1 MKKRQKKNILV
12 CIDRDGT
19 LDYDM
24 RYHLGHQ
31 KNWKSKVKLINNV
44 VKGLKK
50 LRKIPRVKIYLIT
63 NQTGVAI
70 KDFKLLTLEKAHEV
84 CRYVMDRLEN
94 RGVKLD
100 GYELCGKANKAYVRK
115 RSQYKFDKKLVG
127 NFSCFKPNPG
137 MIYSALRREGFKK
150 SDTDIYMIGDRES
163 DVKTGINAGG
173 YGILVPFPNR
183 SEELGKVRKLKSGKT
198 YVAKDFLDAVRFI
211 RSKED

>member
-1 MKKRQKKNILV
+1 MKKRKNILV

-31 KNWKSKVKLINNV
+31 KNWKSKVHLLDNV
-44 VKGLKK
+44 IKGLKL
-50 LRKIPRVKIYLIT
+50 LRKIPGVKIHMIT

-70 KDFKLLTLEKAHEV
+70 KDFPLLTLERAHEV
-84 CRYVMDRLEN
+84 CKFVMARLKDRSV
-94 RGVKLD
+94 GLD
-100 GYELCGKANKAYVRK
+100 GYELCGKASVAYTKK
-115 RSQYKFDKKLVG
+115 RSKYKFHKNLVG

-137 MIYSALRREGFKK
+137 MVNTSLKKEGWTKNNTNIYV
-150 SDTDIYMIGDRES
+150 IGDRIS
-163 DVKTGINAGG
+163 DVKCGINAGG

-183 SEELGKVRKLKSGKT
+183 PEESIKVKKVKSKKK

-211 RSKED
+211 RKKES